1 MAKYNFFVCKCDK
14 NGILTSNNSD
24 YLLSND
30 VRRINAWLTSP
41 QYPKLFR
48 FIDDEYFSEQIEF
61 FATITEVNT
70 EHTSLPYDL
79 TFQVH
84 FLHHQQCLHVL

>member
-1 MAKYNFFVCKCDK
+1 MNYTASIK

-61 FATITEVNT
+61 
-70 EHTSLPYDL
+70 LQPL
-79 TFQVH
+79 QK
-84 FLHHQQCLHVL
+84 